1 MDINM
6 VLQTIFMMLE
16 DLKLVARLYRDN
28 NIEFYLILLN
38 KFYLTKQAGI
48 FKAYQA
54 KRLNITS

>member
-1 MDINM
+1 M

-38 KFYLTKQAGI
+38 IFYLTKQAGI
-48 FKAYQA
+48 FKAYQT
-54 KRLNITS
+54 KRLNVTS